1 MKKTP
6 IDDADTYEDEDTQFS
21 FGVTVGSFM
30 ASTSICKNQILYRSQ
45 YRQMNPVFLPNDEI
59 MEIERN
65 YLYVIGQE
73 KQKLQSKILERKC
86 SLVFEVFNY
95 IVSELD
101 KKINIIL
108 LRSRTAAA
116 KKQEL
121 SKLLPKSLGSSDV
134 VLGPRKYAPIY
145 GDQPIPVHHSIQTKI
160 GQLMTAYA
168 TAAKKQELSKLL
180 PKSVGSS
187 DVVLGPRRYRQQS
200 IPVQHSIQTKIGE
213 LMTASASAGG
223 KKISKQNKKY
233 TRKIKKS
240 RSSSQK
246 LNSRRKYKRKTSSKQ
261 SQKRIYEKSSNS
273 KQRRTRKIRK
283 N

>member
-1 MKKTP
+1 
-6 IDDADTYEDEDTQFS
+6 
-21 FGVTVGSFM
+21 
-30 ASTSICKNQILYRSQ
+30 
-45 YRQMNPVFLPNDEI
+45 MNPVFLPNDEI

-108 LRSRTAAA
+108 LRSRTA
-116 KKQEL
+116 
-121 SKLLPKSLGSSDV
+121 
-134 VLGPRKYAPIY
+134 
-145 GDQPIPVHHSIQTKI
+145 
-160 GQLMTAYA
+160 
-168 TAAKKQELSKLL
+168 AAKKQELSKLL